1 MAPPEGRKYG
11 GACNASRIR
20 RTRCGHGYGKD
31 NGERVFFTT
40 LGYNLPRAIR

>member
-1 MAPPEGRKYG
+1 MAGPATP
-11 GACNASRIR
+11 CRIS

-40 LGYNLPRAIR
+40 LGYNLLRAIR